1 MLFWLQEH
9 PKNLKQREATVT
21 EMMTEAVSIEE
32 QSKTVVRVNYCTK
45 FDGYILRGLEDLDQ
59 EGSF

>member
-1 MLFWLQEH
+1 
-9 PKNLKQREATVT
+9 
-21 EMMTEAVSIEE
+21 MMTEAVSIEE